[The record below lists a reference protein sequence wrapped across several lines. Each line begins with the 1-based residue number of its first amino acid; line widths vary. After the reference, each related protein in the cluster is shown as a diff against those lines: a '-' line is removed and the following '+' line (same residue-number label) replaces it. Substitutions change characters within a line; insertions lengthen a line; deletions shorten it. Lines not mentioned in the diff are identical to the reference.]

1 MYAPG
6 MSFSMVS
13 VSALDERGCYSVF
26 GGGRCVIVGRD
37 DAQGIA
43 ALALD
48 LSQEAM
54 ITATLKRKLYHVDI
68 DFFGRGDIAA
78 AGLEKEGSGKQ
89 ATSSKPRAVV
99 PYTFADNSKDI
110 KGSFGSTRAGTTQ
123 GLNALELLHLRTGH
137 SSEAVLKAGF
147 KLNIFKGAQTTYAAC
162 RNLTLGPCEA
172 CLRGGMRADSVT
184 VSSRDLSALKPMQ
197 EIGMDPVSLSTKT
210 VDGNTVLNV
219 GLCYGAKL
227 MWAYPAKTDAAQS
240 DVLRAIKR

>member
-1 MYAPG
+1 
-6 MSFSMVS
+6 
-13 VSALDERGCYSVF
+13 
-26 GGGRCVIVGRD
+26 
-37 DAQGIA
+37 
-43 ALALD
+43 
-48 LSQEAM
+48 
-54 ITATLKRKLYHVDI
+54 
-68 DFFGRGDIAA
+68 
-78 AGLEKEGSGKQ
+78 
-89 ATSSKPRAVV
+89 VV

-137 SSEAVLKAGF
+137 SSEAVLKAGL

-197 EIGMDPVSLSTKT
+197 EVGMDPVSLSTKT

-240 DVLRAIKR
+240 DVLRAIKRDYADPYGHVIETVHSDSKYCLSEGISQDVSAPHHHQHNLVEGGCIRVILNRARVLLSNSGLPVKFAEYAVQDAIRT